1 MAVEWGIAAGNPC
14 RDVRRNKEVPRDR
27 YVTDAEL
34 EEFKKECPEWLKT
47 YLSIKLLTGLRQ
59 QDLLALRW
67 EDVTDTSLS
76 VRTQKTGQ
84 RLSISLTNELS
95 SLISSLPKLG
105 DTCFCTRLG
114 KAYSSSGFASIWNR
128 LMKKFTSSGRVRFHE
143 HDIRGKTATDMNDPV
158 AAQRL
163 LGHSSITMTEAYIKQ
178 RQTDVVQPLRR
189 KT

>member
-1 MAVEWGIAAGNPC
+1 MRYPAPRESNTLARYAYSWDFKQDAQ
-14 RDVRRNKEVPRDR
+14 ESVPIPSPVVSRK
-27 YVTDAEL
+27 AQLNIIE
-34 EEFKKECPEWLKT
+34 
-47 YLSIKLLTGLRQ
+47 
-59 QDLLALRW
+59 QDGGVLI
-67 EDVTDTSLS
+67 DTSLS